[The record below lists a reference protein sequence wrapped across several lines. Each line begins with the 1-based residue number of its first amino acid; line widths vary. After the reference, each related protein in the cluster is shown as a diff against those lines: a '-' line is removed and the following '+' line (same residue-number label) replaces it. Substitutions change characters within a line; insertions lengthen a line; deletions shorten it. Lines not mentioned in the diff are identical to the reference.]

1 MPVRNLILPALLLA
15 AGAALNPAVAQT
27 PAWTLAPPAWPA
39 GNAQLRLDGEASGA
53 LFGPRQPGLSG
64 ARASGVVL
72 LKPSLSRDYD
82 TGLSLG
88 VDATFALADPLSRGR
103 HDGDA
108 VERLAATARTGLGKI
123 EIGIADGAG
132 YALAVGGPKVEA
144 SVSLE
149 DPRTSFYRD
158 PRDGR
163 AVINLLALR
172 TEVGASSNYAKFVY
186 TSPSL
191 FGATLALSFTPT
203 QGKQLPFLNAGP
215 HLPGRQAD
223 FWEAALRYETDIGA
237 LSLAGYGAVSESRA
251 EHKLA
256 GQEGTSDISFG
267 VRGDYPLTDE
277 IKFSLGGSWR
287 QSNAYAFN
295 IGQTWQPST
304 TRGQH
309 VSAALSKGDW
319 MAGVEFG
326 NGVAKD
332 VAVAG
337 LPRLGL
343 NGTQISLG
351 YKFSP
356 GVSISTGYQHL
367 TYGRS
372 SGAFFDGS
380 RQLKLDAVYL
390 HLNLHTSQE

>member
-1 MPVRNLILPALLLA
+1 LPVRKIVMPLALVLAGPAA
-15 AGAALNPAVAQT
+15 AQGWAPPSWPVGNAEL
-27 PAWTLAPPAWPA
+27 TLA
-39 GNAQLRLDGEASGA
+39 GEAGGA
-53 LFGPRQPGLSG
+53 LFGPRQPGWSG
-64 ARASGVVL
+64 VQASGVML
-72 LKPSLSRDYD
+72 FKPSLKRDYD

-88 VDATFALADPLSRGR
+88 INSVVALEDPLSRGGY
-103 HDGDA
+103 DGDA
-108 VERLAATARTGLGKI
+108 IEELTVSAKTGLGKL
-123 EIGIADGAG
+123 EIGLTDGAG
-132 YALAVGGPKVEA
+132 DAIDVGGPKVDTD
-144 SVSLE
+144 VSLD

-163 AVINLLALR
+163 AVISLFALR
-172 TEVGASSNYAKFVY
+172 TQARASSNYAKFVY

-215 HLPGRQAD
+215 HLAGRQAD
-223 FWEAALRYETDIGA
+223 FWEAALRYETEIGT
-237 LSLAGYGAVSESRA
+237 LSLTGYGAVAESRG
-251 EHKLA
+251 EHKLP

-267 VRGDYPLTDE
+267 LRGEYPLGDN

-287 QSNAYAFN
+287 QSNAYGFDVD
-295 IGQTWQPST
+295 QTWQPST

-319 MAGVEFG
+319 IAGIEYG
-326 NGVAKD
+326 NGVAKE
-332 VAVAG
+332 VAIAG

-343 NGTQISLG
+343 NGTQVSLG
-351 YKFSP
+351 YRLSEN
-356 GVSISTGYQHL
+356 VNISGGYQHL

-380 RQLKLDAVYL
+380 RQLKMEAVYL
-390 HLNLHTSQE
+390 HLNLHTSGDE